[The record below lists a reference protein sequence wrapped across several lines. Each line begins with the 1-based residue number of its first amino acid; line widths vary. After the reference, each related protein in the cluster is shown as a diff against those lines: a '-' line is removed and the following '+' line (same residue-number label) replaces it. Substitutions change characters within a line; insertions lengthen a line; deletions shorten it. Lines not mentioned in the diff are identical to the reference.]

1 LQTHKG
7 KHRLLFPSFMNLG
20 LTEKWY
26 PFEESLRVPL
36 VIYDPRMPDKMR
48 GTANHDWTLNIDL
61 APTILGAAGLQ
72 PSSFMQ
78 GRDLS
83 QLYLNVQ
90 DDTSSAW
97 RKDFFY
103 EFNMGSPFNASD
115 HPWKNWLDASFALVT
130 NEWKY
135 VYWPQQE
142 YEQLF
147 HRSVD
152 PYDEWDLLHKLEKH
166 ADAPFDAIQT
176 TDEIYQSMKKR
187 YGFLKEQAQSGQRI

>member
-1 LQTHKG
+1 
-7 KHRLLFPSFMNLG
+7 
-20 LTEKWY
+20 
-26 PFEESLRVPL
+26 
-36 VIYDPRMPDKMR
+36 MPDKMR
-48 GTANHDWTLNIDL
+48 GTVNHDWTLNIDL

-83 QLYLNVQ
+83 QLYLNAQ

-130 NEWKY
+130 KEWKY